1 VAADVRLLSFFVVL
15 CTEEAEVMCRNL
27 VAVSTVLT
35 MVLVTGCATGPMADP
50 QTASKAET
58 TPELASEISEIV
70 RSYEQYNAQLR
81 KLNLPDPTSLNILAV
96 FARTNTDSIKG
107 YYTAAMSRMHD
118 QCHSIPNCRMSDMI
132 ALRVQTMTN
141 YRVVSLQQKDNNLVK
156 LIVVGANTR
165 GTERK
170 VIVDWLLENG
180 KWRINEIISGP
191 PNW

>member
-1 VAADVRLLSFFVVL
+1 
-15 CTEEAEVMCRNL
+15 
-27 VAVSTVLT
+27 
-35 MVLVTGCATGPMADP
+35 MVLVTGCTTGPMADP
-50 QTASKAET
+50 ETASKAET

-70 RSYEQYNAQLR
+70 RSYDQYNAQLR
-81 KLNLPDPTSLNILAV
+81 KLNFPDPTSLNILAV

-107 YYTAAMSRMHD
+107 YYTAAMSRAHD
-118 QCHSIPNCRMSDMI
+118 QCHSNPNCRMSDMI
-132 ALRVQTMTN
+132 GLQVQTMTN
-141 YRVVSLQQKDNNLVK
+141 YRVMSVQQKGSNLVT

-180 KWRINEIISGP
+180 KWRINKIISGP